1 MKCSQVPFL
10 PLGIGAIFLWAITFS
25 LYGQVHQGDQNR
37 RKRFRVRG
45 ATSDEG
51 SAGSFER
58 SGRKVPAGI
67 EVTEAPTGFDNLT
80 NGFDQQGP
88 PFEQINEDT
97 VKPLRSF
104 NDNRF
109 ISEEVETNADGLGPT
124 YNAQSC
130 RECHQNVVTAGASQ
144 VAEHRTGHHEGDQCF
159 ESLGG
164 SLIQSRATHPDIVE
178 RIAFEDDIPPFRIS
192 TNTLGNGFVECIA
205 DTTLLAIRDGQPAAI
220 QGTALTVPV
229 LEAESRPRVGRFG
242 WKSLHTSLQ
251 SFSADTYLN
260 ENGITSPLFPEENTS
275 SDVDVAPYDPVPDPE
290 DDGVNV
296 EALANFMRSTKAP
309 ARGEIVSDDGVAG
322 EQRFN
327 GIGCAVCDVPAITTA
342 RPGPRS
348 TAASS
353 PCRLLS
359 GTKSS
364 IPIVTF
370 SCTISAR
377 ATASQSCLN
386 LPRRRI
392 KSALPRFGRSAREI
406 G

>member
-10 PLGIGAIFLWAITFS
+10 PLGIGAVFVSAITFS

-37 RKRFRVRG
+37 RERFRVQG
-45 ATSDEG
+45 ASTDEG

-58 SGRKVPAGI
+58 SGRKAY
-67 EVTEAPTGFDNLT
+67 L
-80 NGFDQQGP
+80 
-88 PFEQINEDT
+88 
-97 VKPLRSF
+97 
-104 NDNRF
+104 
-109 ISEEVETNADGLGPT
+109 
-124 YNAQSC
+124 
-130 RECHQNVVTAGASQ
+130 
-144 VAEHRTGHHEGDQCF
+144 HEM
-159 ESLGG
+159 
-164 SLIQSRATHPDIVE
+164 
-178 RIAFEDDIPPFRIS
+178 
-192 TNTLGNGFVECIA
+192 
-205 DTTLLAIRDGQPAAI
+205 
-220 QGTALTVPV
+220 
-229 LEAESRPRVGRFG
+229 
-242 WKSLHTSLQ
+242 
-251 SFSADTYLN
+251 
-260 ENGITSPLFPEENTS
+260 GITSPLFPEENTS

-290 DDGVNV
+290 DDGVDV
-296 EALANFMRSTKAP
+296 VALANFMRSTKAP
-309 ARGEIVSDDGVAG
+309 ARAEIVSDGAAG

-327 GIGCAVCDVPAITTA
+327 GIGCAVCHVPAITTA

-364 IPIVTF
+364 IPIVIF